1 MHSILMSTVKVR
13 ANEQESNSFELLQRQ
28 RERSVG
34 CDEENFSSPEE
45 KQLVALQPKLC
56 DEVTNS
62 QQSHPNS
69 PPRLGGVPEGGGGRK
84 TTNIQ

>member
-1 MHSILMSTVKVR
+1 MSTVKVR

-28 RERSVG
+28 REGSVG
-34 CDEENFSSPEE
+34 SRTSRALRIDDEENFSSPEE

-62 QQSHPNS
+62 QQSHRNS
-69 PPRLGGVPEGGGGRK
+69 PPS
-84 TTNIQ
+84 

>member
-1 MHSILMSTVKVR
+1 MRSILMSTVKVR
-13 ANEQESNSFELLQRQ
+13 ANEQESNSFELLQQ
-28 RERSVG
+28 V
-34 CDEENFSSPEE
+34 
-45 KQLVALQPKLC
+45 QPKLC

-62 QQSHPNS
+62 QQSHRNS